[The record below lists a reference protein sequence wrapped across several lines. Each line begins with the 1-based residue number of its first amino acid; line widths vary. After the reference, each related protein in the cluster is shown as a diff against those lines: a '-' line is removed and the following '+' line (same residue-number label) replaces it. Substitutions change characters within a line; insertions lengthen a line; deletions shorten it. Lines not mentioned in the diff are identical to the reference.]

1 MIINKLFPEIIG
13 LTIEV
18 IEVLKIIDPL
28 LIFNR
33 YKYGSVAIIILSL
46 NIITGFE

>member
-1 MIINKLFPEIIG
+1 MIINKFFSDITG

-18 IEVLKIIDPL
+18 IGILKIIEPL

-33 YKYGSVAIIILSL
+33 YKYGSVETIILSL
-46 NIITGFE
+46 NITTGFE